1 MSITLQRLVDIRYND
16 TILFFISFRIIKVGK
31 SPLFLLKK
39 KMLFWKSFHVFK
51 VIIKV
56 GNSFWDFCNNP
67 LKLIKW
73 YYTIFHFFPDY
84 QSWKTSAVSFENKML
99 SFWKSFYVFKVIIKV
114 GNSFWDFCNNPLI
127 LTQWY
132 YTIFKEFENLCVD
145 KKIFKFF
152 KYLNSIALFAI

>member
-1 MSITLQRLVDIRYND
+1 MRRIWWRIWVAWWTHSCSIIHTHASDNARNVHTLCYLGCDIY
-16 TILFFISFRIIKVGK
+16 LFFATVIFFTNNISEHNFTTISRYQIQ
-31 SPLFLLKK
+31 
-39 KMLFWKSFHVFK
+39 
-51 VIIKV
+51 
-56 GNSFWDFCNNP
+56 
-67 LKLIKW
+67 W

-145 KKIFKFF
+145 KKIFKFI